1 MAGIVLLVVVVVVD
15 RIFPPRR
22 VTQGFQNKIL
32 LNARKVGS
40 SPGGISSICH
50 FRHFKLPSD
59 LGYLVLPNFCGGRVP

>member
-1 MAGIVLLVVVVVVD
+1 MAGIVLLLVVVVVD

-50 FRHFKLPSD
+50 FKLPSD
-59 LGYLVLPNFCGGRVP
+59 LAYLVLPNFCGGRVP

>member
-1 MAGIVLLVVVVVVD
+1 MAGIVLLLLVVVVVVD

-50 FRHFKLPSD
+50 FKLPSD
-59 LGYLVLPNFCGGRVP
+59 LAYLVLPYICGGRVP